1 MRTCGI
7 SYSGSELIL
16 VVLDSSGNHV
26 ETTVKKIKL
35 NGDSPPELRHFK
47 TLLETFARDES
58 IEVFVVRQ
66 PATKGQQRAGAV
78 AIRMDTLLRLADGT
92 FSIESVAP
100 QTVSAKLKRD
110 PLARPSSVAAFQ
122 QDAYNVVKQRFASA
136 PEC

>member
-26 ETTVKKIKL
+26 QSSVKKIKL
-35 NGDSPPELRHFK
+35 NGDSPQELRHFK
-47 TLLETFARDES
+47 NLLEAFARDES
-58 IEVFVVRQ
+58 VELFMVRQ
-66 PATKGQQRAGAV
+66 PVAKGLQRSGAA

-92 FSIESVAP
+92 FSIETVAP
-100 QTVSAKLKRD
+100 QTVSAKLKKE

-122 QDAYNVVKQRFASA
+122 QDAYHVVKQRFSSGT
-136 PEC
+136 E